1 MFTISRRISVLAG
14 HLSRRRLWI
23 TASSTDPSLSA
34 ATTQCINTIRTTL
47 SRTSTSNT
55 CFVLVSQTYSAA
67 DIENISDT
75 VTRQLDCRVCGTVV
89 DHIISSSGSN
99 VAGVSMLFHS
109 PEPNESSVPFYVG
122 DEHGRQRLREV
133 AVGRWHNHVTDRFKQ
148 HTQWTHGPISAT
160 RASSHIQLPQELTSI
175 ADPSSVSLIL
185 FASDKETRQVLD
197 ILDSQ
202 FPRAAKLGI
211 VGSQTPFLNGRDYTL
226 LGPNIHTNGVVGV
239 AFSTHTC
246 VPQVA
251 HTGLEAVSNVL
262 RIERCKGNV
271 VLELEQ
277 GDAAHLLI
285 AALRKQRGTER
296 VDSRLFAR
304 VTSAQGESRVFQ
316 VTGGN
321 PAKGGIALDTLRD
334 LSPGQ
339 NIQFMMQSVS
349 EHSAIS
355 TSHNP
360 RVCFGVSSDHG
371 FTCPEVTTQMF
382 GGATEGGFS
391 YGMPQPHETQ
401 TDCGS
406 VFTGSTECA
415 VPGSSVTLDLD

>member
-1 MFTISRRISVLAG
+1 M
-14 HLSRRRLWI
+14 
-23 TASSTDPSLSA
+23 
-34 ATTQCINTIRTTL
+34 TL
-47 SRTSTSNT
+47 
-55 CFVLVSQTYSAA
+55 
-67 DIENISDT
+67 
-75 VTRQLDCRVCGTVV
+75 VV
-89 DHIISSSGSN
+89 DHIITSN
-99 VAGVSMLFHS
+99 GGNVTGISMLFHS

-133 AVGRWHNHVTDRFKQ
+133 AVGRWHNHITDRFKQ
-148 HTQWTHGPISAT
+148 HAEWTHGPISAT
-160 RASSHIQLPQELTSI
+160 RAQSHIQLPHELANI

-197 ILDSQ
+197 KLDSQ

-226 LGPNIHTNGVVGV
+226 LGPHIHTGGVVGV
-239 AFSTHTC
+239 AFSTHVC
-246 VPQVA
+246 MPRVM
-251 HTGLEAVSNVL
+251 HTGLESISDVL
-262 RIERCKGNV
+262 KIERCKGNV

-277 GDAAHLLI
+277 GDATHSLI
-285 AALRKQRGTER
+285 AALRKQRMDGDAR

-304 VTSAQGESRVFQ
+304 VTSAQGDESRVFQ

-339 NIQFMMQSVS
+339 GIQFMMQSES
-349 EHSAIS
+349 EHRVTG

-360 RVCFGVSSDHG
+360 RVCFGVSSEHG

-391 YGMPQPHETQ
+391 YGTPQPRATQ
-401 TDCGS
+401 TNCGS

-415 VPGSSVTLDLD
+415 VPGSSVLLDLD